1 MNRTIK
7 PLFAMFTVLLSSCD
21 ETASSIPTYQVHPQ
35 LLQHQVSAE
44 GELFAVKAVSI
55 NAPAS
60 RGPRF
65 IFEIAQEFS
74 EVTPGQRVVTFDAT
88 QLRRE
93 QRQASS
99 ALAGVSADKTKK
111 LSEQQ
116 ADLLK
121 LGLDQQLVKREF
133 TFADQFNIDDVQIR
147 SRLEILDSMQNKE
160 FLSEKQ
166 QYLGWQ
172 QQSFQQKSQGE
183 LELLQLQQDQ
193 QQGLLSQAE
202 SGLNALEIKAP
213 HHGILLFETNWRG
226 EKPEVGRMVF
236 PGEKIG
242 SIPDLSLQHIKL
254 QVIEQEAKG
263 LAAGQSVNFVMAADP
278 GQTLQGK
285 VLTVSQVGRSRERRD
300 PRKYIEVI
308 VEPAAQNPNFMPGK
322 KIRATV
328 EIASREQVLQVP
340 LHAIFSAEQQSFVW
354 KQQGHGFEKQVIS
367 IGAKT
372 LTHAEVLSGLT
383 EDDQI
388 ALIDIGS

>member
-1 MNRTIK
+1 MNQSIK
-7 PLFAMFTVLLSSCD
+7 PLVVMLALLLASCD
-21 ETASSIPTYQVHPQ
+21 ESTSDIPTYAVSPQ
-35 LLQHQVSAE
+35 LLQHEVSAE

-74 EVTPGQRVVTFDAT
+74 EVIPGQKVVTFDAT
-88 QLRRE
+88 QLHRE
-93 QRQASS
+93 KREAST
-99 ALAGVSADKTKK
+99 ALAGVSADKSKK

-121 LGLDQQLVKREF
+121 LGLDQLLVKREF
-133 TFADQFNIDDVQIR
+133 TFADNFNIDDVQIR

-160 FLSEKQ
+160 FLSEKS

-193 QQGLLSQAE
+193 QQGLLTQAE

-213 HHGILLFETNWRG
+213 HRGILLFETNWRG

-254 QVIEQEAKG
+254 HVIEQEAKG
-263 LAAGQSVNFVMAADP
+263 LAEGQAVSFMMASDP

-285 VLTVSQVGRSRERRD
+285 VLSVNQVGRSRERRD

-308 VEPAAQNPNFMPGK
+308 VEPAAQHPAFMPGK
-322 KIRATV
+322 KIRATIQ
-328 EIASREQVLQVP
+328 IAKREQVLQVP

-354 KQQGHGFEKQVIS
+354 KLHGSQFEKQLIT
-367 IGAKT
+367 IGDKT
-372 LTHAEVLSGLT
+372 LTHAEILSGL
-383 EDDQI
+383 EQDDRI

>member
-1 MNRTIK
+1 MNQSIK
-7 PLFAMFTVLLSSCD
+7 PLVVMLALLLASCD
-21 ETASSIPTYQVHPQ
+21 ESTSDIPTYAVSPQ
-35 LLQHQVSAE
+35 LLQHEVSAE

-74 EVTPGQRVVTFDAT
+74 EVIPGQKVVTFDAT
-88 QLRRE
+88 QLHRE
-93 QRQASS
+93 KREAST
-99 ALAGVSADKTKK
+99 ALAGVSADKSKK

-121 LGLDQQLVKREF
+121 LGLDQLLVKREF
-133 TFADQFNIDDVQIR
+133 TFADNFNIDDVQIR

-160 FLSEKQ
+160 FLSEKS

-193 QQGLLSQAE
+193 QQGLLTQAE

-213 HHGILLFETNWRG
+213 HRGILLFETNWRG

-254 QVIEQEAKG
+254 HVIEQEAKG
-263 LAAGQSVNFVMAADP
+263 LAEGQAVSFMMASDP

-285 VLTVSQVGRSRERRD
+285 VLSVNQVGRSRERRD

-308 VEPAAQNPNFMPGK
+308 VEPASQHPAFMPGK
-322 KIRATV
+322 KIRATIQ
-328 EIASREQVLQVP
+328 IAKREQVLQVP

-354 KQQGHGFEKQVIS
+354 KLHGSQFEKQLIT
-367 IGAKT
+367 IGDKT
-372 LTHAEVLSGLT
+372 LTHAEILSGL
-383 EDDQI
+383 EQDDRI

>member
-1 MNRTIK
+1 MK
-7 PLFAMFTVLLSSCD
+7 PMLQVGWMLFALLLVGCD
-21 ETASSIPTYQVHPQ
+21 EPVSTVPTYLVTPQ

-55 NAPAS
+55 HAPAS

-65 IFEIAQEFS
+65 IYEIAQEFS
-74 EVTPGQRVVTFDAT
+74 EVIPGQRVVLFDAT

-93 QRQASS
+93 QRQAST
-99 ALAGVSADKTKK
+99 ALAGVAADKTKK

-116 ADLLK
+116 ADLQK

-133 TFADQFNIDDVQIR
+133 SFADQFNIDDVQIR

-160 FLSEKQ
+160 FLSEKK

-202 SGLNALEIKAP
+202 SGLNALEVKSP
-213 HHGILLFETNWRG
+213 HRGILLLETNWRG

-263 LAAGQSVNFVMAADP
+263 IAEGQQVEFVMAAEP
-278 GQTLQGK
+278 GQRLAGK
-285 VLTVSQVGRSRERRD
+285 VLSVSQVGRSRERRD
-300 PRKYIEVI
+300 PRKYIEVV
-308 VEPAAQNPNFMPGK
+308 VEPSVQHSTFMPGK
-322 KIRATV
+322 KIRATLQ
-328 EIASREQVLQVP
+328 IASREHILQIP
-340 LHAIFSAEQQSFVW
+340 LHAIFNDKQQLYVW
-354 KQQGHGFEKQVIS
+354 KQQGRSFEKQPVT

-372 LTHAEVLSGLT
+372 LTHAEVLTGLGT
-383 EDDQI
+383 EDRI
-388 ALIDIGS
+388 ALVDIGS